1 MIQLVVSIILVSAT
15 ADTTVTGDEVAHDHS
30 RKVLVSTLIGSAC
43 IGAMGICHLKAN
55 DAYDAYLGS
64 ETMSSAL
71 EEWDRVRHY
80 DNMRNIL
87 AIGAVVFIA
96 RAVYYQ
102 FRQNSVERSTN
113 FRPRVDLQYACNS
126 RVIVGFEKGF

>member
-1 MIQLVVSIILVSAT
+1 MIQLVVSIILVSVM
-15 ADTTVTGDEVAHDHS
+15 ADTTVTGDKVVKDHS

-43 IGAMGICHLKAN
+43 IGVMGICHLKAN
-55 DAYDAYLGS
+55 NAYDAYLGS

-80 DNMRNIL
+80 DNMRNIF

-102 FRQNSVERSTN
+102 FRQGSIKRSSN

-126 RVIVGFEKGF
+126 RVVVGVEKGF